1 MTFAEKFEAKQPDD
15 FALNTALD
23 STFLC
28 TPVSLLQVIQNNE
41 SVLKATIFDMYNQSL
56 GLEAASLCEGGAIG
70 SQ

>member
-28 TPVSLLQVIQNNE
+28 TPVSLLQVLQNNE
-41 SVLKATIFDMYNQSL
+41 SVLKATILDMHNQSL
-56 GLEAASLCEGGAIG
+56 GLEPASLFDSGTTG
-70 SQ
+70 S